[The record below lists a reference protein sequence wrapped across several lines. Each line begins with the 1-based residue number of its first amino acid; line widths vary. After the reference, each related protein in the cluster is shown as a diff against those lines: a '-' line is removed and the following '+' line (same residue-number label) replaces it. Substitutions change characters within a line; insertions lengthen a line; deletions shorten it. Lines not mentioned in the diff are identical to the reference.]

1 MDTDANVY
9 ADWSKFSLSIYQEV
23 STKLNLGA
31 VSNSAKAVYFPK
43 KTLLTIEMGFRDLIL
58 QMHRQIQKLLP
69 IVWIKYNNWPLY
81 TILKQPLWICV
92 HTLYCIFSGV
102 FLKKNWGE
110 RFQQFTRFNVAWHS
124 LIFAGLYWPIFIEF
138 YWRTVFCL
146 HSGWDFEIP
155 SPDTHKYLTTS
166 KSTGCTKRS
175 NMQPVKT
182 TLKGTGH
189 YWNSKR
195 SKELLDLATSVAL
208 RGLPSLGNSA

>member
-1 MDTDANVY
+1 MYFPSVDTDANVY

-92 HTLYCIFSGV
+92 HTLDCIFSGV
-102 FLKKNWGE
+102 FFKKIE
-110 RFQQFTRFNVAWHS
+110 VRDFSSSQ
-124 LIFAGLYWPIFIEF
+124 GLMLHGTVWFLQVYIGQYLLNFIEELYF
-138 YWRTVFCL
+138 VYILAGILRSL
-146 HSGWDFEIP
+146 HQTPTNTLLLLKVQVVQREAICS
-155 SPDTHKYLTTS
+155 LS
-166 KSTGCTKRS
+166 KPR
-175 NMQPVKT
+175 
-182 TLKGTGH
+182 
-189 YWNSKR
+189 
-195 SKELLDLATSVAL
+195 
-208 RGLPSLGNSA
+208 